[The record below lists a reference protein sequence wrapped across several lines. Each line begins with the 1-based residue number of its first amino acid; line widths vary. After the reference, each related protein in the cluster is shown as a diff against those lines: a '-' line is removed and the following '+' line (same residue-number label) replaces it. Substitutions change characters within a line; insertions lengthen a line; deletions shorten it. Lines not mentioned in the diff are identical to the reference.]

1 MPVISRFY
9 GISIMIFFKDHN
21 PPRFHAKYEDQV
33 AVFNIRTH
41 RLIAGS
47 LPPNAVRLVRAW
59 LKLHE
64 KELMDD
70 WNRAQTDKKLKPI
83 QPLV

>member
-1 MPVISRFY
+1 MPIISRFY

-21 PPRFHAKYEDQV
+21 PPHFHAKYEGHV
-33 AVFNIRTH
+33 AIFNIRTH

-47 LPPNAVRLVRAW
+47 LPPNALRLVREW

-64 KELMDD
+64 KELMED
-70 WNRAQTDKKLKPI
+70 WNRAQTDKELKPI

>member
-21 PPRFHAKYEDQV
+21 PPHFHAKYEGRV
-33 AVFNIRTH
+33 AIFNIRTH

-47 LPPNAVRLVRAW
+47 LPPNAVRLVREW

-70 WNRAQTDKKLKPI
+70 WNRAQTDKELKPI